1 MRVPC
6 TSLPAMQ
13 RAKLLAKAVPSTRS
27 ILRDIAEQ
35 CRLAPRS
42 TVFLGLF
49 VSLMGSAA
57 ATSQCLSEAKCE
69 PLPDEFLV
77 SVAASIAG
85 AKNVCSRIDPSRG
98 SEYAEAANRLVGE
111 DREAFIKAQ
120 QSALFPKA
128 LEAVEV
134 ELGATPAEKLARRC
148 AAFLKKK

>member
-1 MRVPC
+1 MGTVVAPQPIIPPDVGKMRDRARFRE
-6 TSLPAMQ
+6 SLEN
-13 RAKLLAKAVPSTRS
+13 RSPSLVITHS
-27 ILRDIAEQ
+27 A
-35 CRLAPRS
+35 
-42 TVFLGLF
+42 VFLGLF
-49 VSLMGSAA
+49 VSLMSSAA
-57 ATSQCLSEAKCE
+57 ATSQCPPEAKCE
-69 PLPDEFLV
+69 PLPEEFLV

-111 DREAFIKAQ
+111 DREALIKAQ